1 MLASFEEQYD
11 RIGSRIPVACSRV
24 LGQHSLAEAEP
35 LFTRVNTFPVVIQDD
50 TCGTGISMLSSI
62 ILKTLFQQYHR

>member
-11 RIGSRIPVACSRV
+11 HIGSCLPVAYSRV
-24 LGQHSLAEAEP
+24 LGQHSLAEAES
-35 LFTRVNTFPVVIQDD
+35 LFTRENTFPVVLQDE

-62 ILKTLFQQYHR
+62 I